1 MFENVF
7 ACMICAKSIEKG
19 QRRRI
24 LVVRVTSRSGAKK
37 WTLPG
42 GKIDPGEKPL
52 GAAMRELREE
62 AGNSHSLHDAVQYI
76 SHSGNT
82 IFFVTTYDF
91 ESVGHDDRVAIF
103 QSRGAFHRN
112 GEEVETDDYG
122 FARLEWVEHKRG
134 YRWVIRDYK
143 GIEKDVQTIRDGTIE
158 GLTFACDHAF

>member
-7 ACMICAKSIEKG
+7 ACMICGKSIMDG
-19 QRRRI
+19 RRRI

-42 GKIDPGEKPL
+42 GRIDPGQTPL

-62 AGNSHSLHDAVQYI
+62 AGYSHSLHDAVQYI

-103 QSRGAFHRN
+103 QSRKAFHKN
-112 GEEVETDDYG
+112 GDQVETDDYG
-122 FARLEWVEHKRG
+122 FARLEGDDQRG
-134 YRWVIRDYK
+134 CRWVISDYK
-143 GIEKDVQTIRDGTIE
+143 GTPKEVQTLRDGTME
-158 GLTFACDHAF
+158 GLLLAHAHAF